1 MGSSLGSEAGRYWGL
16 GFWIL
21 GEESTLGCDSRILV
35 GEDAGVPDYEI
46 LIEDRSGVQ
55 TPGCGRKGP
64 EHPNC

>member
-1 MGSSLGSEAGRYWGL
+1 M

-46 LIEDRSGVQ
+46 LIEDRSGGQ